1 MRQVIYDQ
9 EEFSKINYDIR
20 EAIFEF
26 IRWAEIDLTD
36 EDFDQFWFDLKFV
49 EDDVL
54 LLYLMYKPE
63 EDEAILTWHIYLQTK
78 LNEVFKNRRVDLGD
92 LKVLIIV
99 ESYDLWTGE

>member
-9 EEFSKINYDIR
+9 EKFSKIDYGIR
-20 EAIFEF
+20 KAIFHF

-36 EDFDQFWFDLKFV
+36 EDFDQFWFRLKFV

-63 EDEAILTWHIYLQTK
+63 EDERILTWHIYLQTK
-78 LNEVFKNRRVDLGD
+78 LNEVFKDRGVDLED
-92 LKVLIIV
+92 LKVLLIV
-99 ESYDLWTGE
+99 ESYDLWAD